1 MAVGYNP
8 SIITDGLTYF
18 VDPANTRSYSG
29 SGLTLNGL
37 IGGIG
42 GTLVNGVGFTSANN
56 GNSVFDGTNDFINI
70 PDSNLLAFGF
80 NPFSIDFWL
89 YSTYS
94 YPGSGVVYRTI
105 LSSYDNYNGVY
116 NTYFYL
122 GLFNNSGYGLTNT
135 VGFLDSSGNYFN
147 VNFGVNIITNQWT
160 HVVFTRSGNNLI
172 CYKNGSFFAS
182 ESRANNFS
190 GTRNARIGG
199 GVDQINTFQGS
210 ISSMRIYNR
219 ALSAQEILQNF
230 NATRYRYGI

>member
-1 MAVGYNP
+1 MG
-8 SIITDGLTYF
+8 IISGANLIDNGLVYSL
-18 VDPANTRSYSG
+18 DAANFRSYSG
-29 SGLTLNGL
+29 SGLISNALV
-37 IGGIG
+37 GGIG
-42 GTLVNGVGFTSANN
+42 ATLVNGVGFTSSN
-56 GNSVFDGTNDFINI
+56 GGSFVFDGTNDYINI
-70 PDSNLLAFGF
+70 PDSNLLAFGT

-94 YPGSGVVYRTI
+94 YPGSGIVYRTI
-105 LSSYDNYNGVY
+105 LSSYDNYNGAY

-160 HVVFTRSGNNLI
+160 HITFTRSGNNLI
-172 CYKNGSFFAS
+172 CYKNGLYFAS

-199 GVDQINTFQGS
+199 GVDQVNTFQGS
-210 ISSMRIYNR
+210 ISSLGIYNR
-219 ALSAQEILQNF
+219 TLSAQEIKQNY
-230 NATRYRYGI
+230 NATKKRYGL

>member
-18 VDPANTRSYSG
+18 VDPANKRSYSG

-42 GTLVNGVGFTSANN
+42 GTLVNGVGFTSTNN
-56 GNSVFDGTNDFINI
+56 GNFVFDGTNDFINI
-70 PDSNLLAFGF
+70 SDSNLLAFGT

-89 YSTYS
+89 YSSYS

-172 CYKNGSFFAS
+172 CYKNGSLFAS

-199 GVDQINTFQGS
+199 GVDQVNTFQGS

-230 NATRYRYGI
+230 NATRFRYGI

>member
-56 GNSVFDGTNDFINI
+56 GNFVFDGTNDFINI
-70 PDSNLLAFGF
+70 PDSNLLAFGT

-89 YSTYS
+89 YSSYS

>member
-1 MAVGYNP
+1 MG
-8 SIITDGLTYF
+8 IISGANILSDGLIYSL
-18 VDPANTRSYSG
+18 DAANFRSYSG
-29 SGLTLNGL
+29 SGLISNALV
-37 IGGIG
+37 GGIG
-42 GTLVNGVGFTSANN
+42 ATLVNGVGFTSSN
-56 GNSVFDGTNDFINI
+56 GGSFVFDGTNDYINI
-70 PDSNLLAFGF
+70 PDSNLLAFGT

-94 YPGSGVVYRTI
+94 YPGSGIVYRTI
-105 LSSYDNYNGVY
+105 LSSYDNYNGAY

-160 HVVFTRSGNNLI
+160 HITFTRSGNNLI
-172 CYKNGSFFAS
+172 CYKNGLYFAS

-199 GVDQINTFQGS
+199 GVDQVNTFQGS
-210 ISSMRIYNR
+210 ISSLGIYNR
-219 ALSAQEILQNF
+219 TLSAQEIKQNY
-230 NATRYRYGI
+230 NATKKRYGL

>member
-1 MAVGYNP
+1 MG
-8 SIITDGLTYF
+8 IISGANLIDNGLVYSL
-18 VDPANTRSYSG
+18 DAANFRSYSG
-29 SGLTLNGL
+29 SGLTSNALV
-37 IGGIG
+37 GGIG
-42 GTLVNGVGFTSANN
+42 ATLVNGVGFTSSN
-56 GNSVFDGTNDFINI
+56 GGSFVFDGTNDYINI
-70 PDSNLLAFGF
+70 PDSNLLAFGT

-94 YPGSGVVYRTI
+94 YPGSGIVYRTI
-105 LSSYDNYNGVY
+105 LSSYDNYNGAY

-160 HVVFTRSGNNLI
+160 HITFTRSGNNLI
-172 CYKNGSFFAS
+172 CYKNGLYFAS

-199 GVDQINTFQGS
+199 GVDQVNTFQGS
-210 ISSMRIYNR
+210 ISSLGIYNR
-219 ALSAQEILQNF
+219 TLSAQEIKQNY
-230 NATRYRYGI
+230 NATKKRYGL

>member
-8 SIITDGLTYF
+8 SIVSDGLTYF

-42 GTLVNGVGFTSANN
+42 GTLVNGVGFTSTNN
-56 GNSVFDGTNDFINI
+56 GNFVFDGTNDFINI
-70 PDSNLLAFGF
+70 PDSNLLAFGT

-89 YSTYS
+89 YSSYS

>member
-29 SGLTLNGL
+29 SGLTINGL

-42 GTLVNGVGFTSANN
+42 GTLVNGVGFTSTNN
-56 GNSVFDGTNDFINI
+56 GNFVFDGTNDFINI
-70 PDSNLLAFGF
+70 PDSNLLAFGT
-80 NPFSIDFWL
+80 NPFSIDFWI
-89 YSTYS
+89 YSTYVH
-94 YPGSGVVYRTI
+94 SGGALYRTI

-116 NTYFYL
+116 QTYFYL
-122 GLFNNSGYGLTNT
+122 GLFNNGSTLNNL
-135 VGFLDSSGNYFN
+135 VSFLNSASGNLM
-147 VNFGVNIITNQWT
+147 GSLGTNINTNQWT
-160 HVVFTRSGNNLI
+160 YVAFTRNGNGLNS
-172 CYKNGSFFAS
+172 YKNGVLAS
-182 ESRANNFS
+182 TQASANDFS

-199 GVDQINTFQGS
+199 GVDQISTFQGS
-210 ISSMRIYNR
+210 ISALKIYNR

>member
-42 GTLVNGVGFTSANN
+42 GTLVNGVGFTSTNN
-56 GNSVFDGTNDFINI
+56 GNFVFDGTNDFINI
-70 PDSNLLAFGF
+70 PDSNLLAFGT

-94 YPGSGVVYRTI
+94 YPGSGVNYRTI

-122 GLFNNSGYGLTNT
+122 GLFNNSGYGFTNT
-135 VGFLDSSGNYFN
+135 VTFLDSAGNGMGPS
-147 VNFGVNIITNQWT
+147 FGANININQWT
-160 HVVFTRSGNNLI
+160 YVAFTRSGNGLI
-172 CYKNGSFFAS
+172 SYKNGVQSYVQS
-182 ESRANNFS
+182 YANNYS

-199 GVDQINTFQGS
+199 GVDQISSFQGS
-210 ISSMRIYNR
+210 ISALKIYNR
-219 ALSAQEILQNF
+219 ALSSTEILQNY
-230 NATRYRYGI
+230 NATRKRFGL